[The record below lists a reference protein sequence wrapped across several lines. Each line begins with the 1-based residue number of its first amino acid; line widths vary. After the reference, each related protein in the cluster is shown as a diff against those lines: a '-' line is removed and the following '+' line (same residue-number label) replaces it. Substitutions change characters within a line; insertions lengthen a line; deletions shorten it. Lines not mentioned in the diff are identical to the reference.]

1 MTERFNAHNYYVD
14 EAGDM
19 TLFDKRGKVIVGRPG
34 VSKVFMVGVAYL
46 PQPELAR
53 EYLDGLRKELLAD
66 PYFKGVPSIQPEARK
81 TATCFHACKD
91 LAEIRYHVFKL
102 LPRIKTEVFVSI
114 RRKGIMAERIS
125 ASKATSRS
133 SRIEDIVYDDLVK
146 RLFRDRLHLADENR
160 IVFARKGKSARSQAL
175 GQAITRAKANFE
187 RAHGKPSDRPTRI
200 ISTFPREFAGLQVID
215 YYLWALQRLYER
227 GEDRFFNLLSDSYKL
242 IMDLDD
248 RRNKNYG
255 EYYSA
260 PNPLTQQKILP
271 VAG

>member
-1 MTERFNAHNYYVD
+1 MTETPNVSDYYVD

-19 TLFDKRGKVIVGRPG
+19 TLFDKRGKVIVGRKG

-46 PQPELAR
+46 PQPDLAR
-53 EYLDGLRKELLAD
+53 EYLDGLRADLLAD
-66 PYFKGVPSIQPEARK
+66 PYFKGVPSMQPKAGK

-91 LAEIRYHVFKL
+91 LSEVRYHVFKL
-102 LPRIKTEVFVSI
+102 LPRIKAEVFVSI
-114 RRKGIMAERIS
+114 RRKGVMAERIL
-125 ASKATSRS
+125 ASKATFRS

-160 IVFARKGKSARSQAL
+160 IVFARKGKSARSHAL

-187 RAHGKPSDRPTRI
+187 RAHGKPSNRPTRI
-200 ISTFPREFAGLQVID
+200 ISTFPREFVGLQLVD

-227 GEDRFFNLLSDSYKL
+227 GEERFFNLLSDRYKL

-248 RRNKNYG
+248 RRNKDYG

-260 PNPLTQQKILP
+260 SNPLTQKKILP